1 MKNLKTV
8 LLYSIITILIL
19 GITLC
24 NISKKSKFKDETK
37 ITGIINKITKTED
50 NTQIELIS
58 KEKILV
64 NIYKTVNL
72 ELGDKIEVEGKL
84 EIPSNNTFFNLFNY
98 KKYLKS
104 KKINYIFKAKS
115 IKLINKN
122 NKIKYKIKNKIINHI
137 NKYKTKNYLKTF
149 ILGENEI
156 DKNIKNTYQ
165 INGVSHLF
173 AVSGM
178 HLSLFA
184 SLLSLTLKKLI
195 KNKTAISLIIIIFF
209 IFFSFMTNYSPS
221 ILRGLIFYI
230 LLTINKTFNLKI
242 NPIKLI
248 LLDLIIL
255 LTYNPY
261 YIYNIGFIYS
271 FGISITLIITSNII
285 NKYKNYISKIF
296 ITSLISFIVSIPITI
311 NNFFEINLLTPLINV
326 IFVPLIS
333 FIIFPISLITLL
345 LKPLDNLFVILIN
358 LLEILSKTISKLKI
372 TITLSHIP
380 WYIMI
385 IYYIFIILSIIGIK
399 NKKIKLFIPLI
410 LLITIHANIK
420 NIYKPARVTFLD
432 VGQGDSILLELN
444 KNILIDTGG
453 KINSSI
459 AETYTI
465 PYLKSLGIKKLNYLI
480 LTHSD
485 FDHMGEAVNLVNNFK
500 IEKAI
505 FNCGTYEQSEK
516 ELIKLLNKKNIKY
529 YSCIKE
535 LNIDKNKLYFLQT
548 KEFDNENDNS
558 NVIYTELNGYK
569 FMFMGDASIT
579 TEKEI
584 MSIYNLPDIDV
595 LKVGHHGSRTSSS
608 IEFINEINP
617 KYSIISVGKNNRYGH
632 PNKETL
638 DNLKDSKIYRTDQDG
653 SIMFKINNSKLK
665 IETRAP

>member
-1 MKNLKTV
+1 MKNLKTI
-8 LLYSIITILIL
+8 LLYNIITILIL
-19 GITLC
+19 GIILC

-37 ITGIINKITKTED
+37 ITGIINKITVSEN

-104 KKINYIFKAKS
+104 KKINYIFKSKS

-122 NKIKYKIKNKIINHI
+122 NKFKYKIKNKIINHI
-137 NKYKTKNYLKTF
+137 NKYKIKNYLKTF

-184 SLLSLTLKKLI
+184 SILNYILKKII
-195 KNKTAISLIIIIFF
+195 KNKTIISLIIIIFF

-261 YIYNIGFIYS
+261 YIYNMGFIYS
-271 FGISITLIITSNII
+271 FIISITLIITSNII

-296 ITSLISFIVSIPITI
+296 ITSLICFIVSIPITI

-345 LKPLDNLFVILIN
+345 LKPLDNIFIILIYI
-358 LLEILSKTISKLKI
+358 LETLSKTISKLKI

-420 NIYKPARVTFLD
+420 NIYKPTRVTFLD

-459 AETYTI
+459 AETYTV

-485 FDHMGEAVNLVNNFK
+485 FDHMGESINLVNNFK
-500 IEKAI
+500 TEKVI

-548 KEFDNENDNS
+548 KEYDNENDNS
-558 NVIYTELNGYK
+558 NIIYTELNGYK

-584 MSIYNLPDIDV
+584 ISIYNLPDIDV

-665 IETRAP
+665 IETCTP

>member
-1 MKNLKTV
+1 MKNLKTI
-8 LLYSIITILIL
+8 LLYNIIIIIIL

-24 NISKKSKFKDETK
+24 NISKKSKFTNETK
-37 ITGIINKITKTED
+37 ITGTINKITKIED

-64 NIYKTVNL
+64 NIYDNVNF

-122 NKIKYKIKNKIINHI
+122 NKFKYKIKNKIINHI

-184 SLLSLTLKKLI
+184 SLLNLILKKII
-195 KNKTAISLIIIIFF
+195 KNKTIISLIIIIFF
-209 IFFSFMTNYSPS
+209 VFFSFMTNYSPS

-230 LLTINKTFNLKI
+230 LLTINKKFKLNI
-242 NPIKLI
+242 NPIKLV
-248 LLDLIIL
+248 LFDLIIL

-271 FGISITLIITSNII
+271 FGISITLIIVSNII
-285 NKYKNYISKIF
+285 NKYKKYILKIF
-296 ITSLISFIVSIPITI
+296 ITSLISFLVSIPITI

-333 FIIFPISLITLL
+333 FIIFPFSLTTFL

-358 LLEILSKTISKLKI
+358 LLEILSKTISNLKI

-385 IYYIFIILSIIGIK
+385 IYYIFIILSII
-399 NKKIKLFIPLI
+399 
-410 LLITIHANIK
+410 
-420 NIYKPARVTFLD
+420 
-432 VGQGDSILLELN
+432 
-444 KNILIDTGG
+444 
-453 KINSSI
+453 
-459 AETYTI
+459 
-465 PYLKSLGIKKLNYLI
+465 YLY
-480 LTHSD
+480 H
-485 FDHMGEAVNLVNNFK
+485 
-500 IEKAI
+500 
-505 FNCGTYEQSEK
+505 
-516 ELIKLLNKKNIKY
+516 
-529 YSCIKE
+529 
-535 LNIDKNKLYFLQT
+535 
-548 KEFDNENDNS
+548 
-558 NVIYTELNGYK
+558 
-569 FMFMGDASIT
+569 
-579 TEKEI
+579 
-584 MSIYNLPDIDV
+584 
-595 LKVGHHGSRTSSS
+595 
-608 IEFINEINP
+608 
-617 KYSIISVGKNNRYGH
+617 
-632 PNKETL
+632 
-638 DNLKDSKIYRTDQDG
+638 
-653 SIMFKINNSKLK
+653 
-665 IETRAP
+665 